1 MHIGFMI
8 QNEAMRPHGELLMKS
23 LARTAYESVRIM
35 VPVEEMELVLQLR
48 QQYPEKTVIVEPFS
62 MPDAY
67 RKFPFADKLVGAEKA
82 EAMVDGTLMWMDTDS
97 IVFGDLSPLDLKE
110 GEVFAYRPVDKKL
123 IGCGPE
129 EPLSA
134 FWQHTYMTFNLDKEF
149 ASMKTGVEQE
159 DIRPYFNAGCFLLK
173 TDRKILQF
181 WKDVFF
187 SFIEREEIQSILE
200 EEILY
205 KIFAHQVIFT
215 GAVLASTKREERVL
229 LPDAVNYPIQFHGF
243 HPLSDSVKTSMNL
256 ISGRYDTYFNQD
268 ESEWNFP
275 FDDETA
281 SWIDVNALQM
291 GWFYE

>member
-35 VPVEEMELVLQLR
+35 VPVEEMDLVLQLR

-67 RKFPFADKLVGAEKA
+67 RKFPFADKLVGAAKA
-82 EAMVDGTLMWMDTDS
+82 EAMIDGTLMWMDTDS
-97 IVFGDLSPLDLKE
+97 IVFGDLSPLDLKQ

-134 FWQHTYMTFNLDKEF
+134 FWQQTYMAFNLDKEF
-149 ASMKTGVEQE
+149 APMKTGVEQE
-159 DIRPYFNAGCFLLK
+159 DIRPYFNAGCFLLR

-181 WKDVFF
+181 WKDIFF
-187 SFIEREEIQSILE
+187 TFIEREEIQSILE
-200 EEILY
+200 DEILY
-205 KIFAHQVIFT
+205 RIFAHQVVFT
-215 GAVLASTKREERVL
+215 GAVLASTKPEERVL
-229 LPDAVNYPIQFHGF
+229 LPDAVNYPIQFHGL
-243 HPLSDSVKTSMNL
+243 HPLSNSVKASMNL